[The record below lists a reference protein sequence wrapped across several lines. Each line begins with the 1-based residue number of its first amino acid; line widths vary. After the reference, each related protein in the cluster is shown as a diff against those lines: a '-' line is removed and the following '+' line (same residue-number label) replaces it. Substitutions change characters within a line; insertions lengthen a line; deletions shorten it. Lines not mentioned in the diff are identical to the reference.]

1 MTTKPEVKAESLED
15 RIFRRLREWQAEYKD
30 GNGPRDTELES
41 DIYHFLYRELRGVA
55 MILPG
60 MGWESNNPKVDV
72 SCRFTSV
79 LNKAFVRILEK
90 YPDKLLRA
98 KTRSQLT
105 GYVSSTMSNMM
116 LNHYKRK
123 GTFRRKIEEFLG
135 MTEQEQ
141 QATSAILA
149 KLTQEKA
156 IHFEKSVGVPFVKG
170 LEMMKTWEQS
180 NDVEER
186 NRARA
191 LELRYA
197 YGLSKEDVAERM
209 GIARTELDRLI
220 ERAKHHLRGEG
231 K

>member
-1 MTTKPEVKAESLED
+1 MTTKPEVKEESLED
-15 RIFRRLREWQAEYKD
+15 RIFRRLREWQAAYPD
-30 GNGPRDTELES
+30 GDGPRDTELES

-55 MILPG
+55 AMLPG
-60 MGWESNNPKVDV
+60 MGWEANNPNVDV

-149 KLTQEKA
+149 KLTLEKA
-156 IHFEKSVGVPFVKG
+156 VHFEKSVGVPFVKG

-197 YGLSKEDVAERM
+197 YGLSKDDVADRM
-209 GIARTELDRLI
+209 GIARIELDRLI